1 MIKNIVFYVDEW
13 LEREDFELFLKFSK
27 YLGREEGKSKFL
39 FDVGKLEKAIKNK
52 EVEPGEVIDM
62 LTSYDVEFENAS
74 IDDIKKVIESL
85 MPKVTVR
92 VQDNEILLIPSVFL
106 RDKIKDLIEKKMIKY
121 DPHQKAFK
129 LVKPMYLF
137 EVIDILRNRDIIVR
151 NETNID
157 ERAPLPLKIK
167 FLGKLRDYQLEALDA
182 WRKNG
187 FKGVIALPTGTGK
200 TVIAVA
206 ALAELN
212 VRTLVVTYTKEQMFQ
227 WGEKIASFTD
237 VPKGLIGYFYSSEKR
252 VLPITIVTYQSAY
265 RYIDMLAPYFSFII
279 VDEVHHLPADKF
291 RYIAE
296 NMFARYRLGL
306 SATVIREDGRHVELF
321 PLMGGIVYSKAMAE
335 LAEKGYIA
343 PFTVE
348 TVKVSL
354 TAEEKKR
361 YKELLEKYKKLVGG
375 RTFEEVL
382 EEAKRGN
389 PRALEAVKIR
399 TELRMLVHNAQ
410 EKLKAV
416 EQIVAKELEQGSRI
430 LVFTQYVEQ
439 AKQIAERLNTY
450 YIVGELDESTR
461 RRRLEAFKHGA
472 AKVLVLTTVGD
483 EGIDVPDAN
492 VGVIVAGTSSKRQFI
507 QRLGRLLRP
516 IPGKQAKLYEIIVK
530 GTFEEAES
538 RKRKEA
544 LRIMFQDLLV
554 DLSLDLD
561 KIR

>member
-1 MIKNIVFYVDEW
+1 SSFI
-13 LEREDFELFLKFSK
+13 
-27 YLGREEGKSKFL
+27 
-39 FDVGKLEKAIKNK
+39 
-52 EVEPGEVIDM
+52 
-62 LTSYDVEFENAS
+62 
-74 IDDIKKVIESL
+74 
-85 MPKVTVR
+85 
-92 VQDNEILLIPSVFL
+92 
-106 RDKIKDLIEKKMIKY
+106 RDKVKDLIERKIIRY
-121 DPHQKAFK
+121 DPSQKVFK
-129 LVKPMYLF
+129 LTKPMYLF
-137 EVIDILRNRDIIVR
+137 DAIDILRSRDIIVQ
-151 NETNID
+151 NEINID
-157 ERAPLPLKIK
+157 EKVSLPIKIN
-167 FLGKLRDYQLEALDA
+167 FRGELRDYQLEALDA

-227 WGEKIASFTD
+227 WGEKIAIFTD
-237 VPKGLIGYFYSSEKR
+237 IPRGLIGYFYGSEKR
-252 VLPITIVTYQSAY
+252 VSPITIVTYQSAY
-265 RYIDMLAPYFSFII
+265 RYISMLAPYFSFLI

-354 TAEEKKR
+354 TAEEKKK
-361 YKELLEKYKKLVGG
+361 YKELLERYRKLVGSKS
-375 RTFEEVL
+375 FEEIL
-382 EEAKRGN
+382 EQAKKGD
-389 PRALEAVKIR
+389 PRSLEAVKIR
-399 TELRMLVHNAQ
+399 TELRMMVHNAQ
-410 EKLKAV
+410 EKLNAV
-416 EQIVAKELEQGSRI
+416 EQIVAKELEQGSKI

-439 AKQIAERLNTY
+439 AKQIADRLNTY
-450 YIVGELDESTR
+450 YIVGELDETTR
-461 RRRLEAFKHGA
+461 RRRLEAFKQGIT
-472 AKVLVLTTVGD
+472 KVLVLTTVGD

-492 VGVIVAGTSSKRQFI
+492 VGIIVAGTSSKRQFI

-516 IPGKQAKLYEIIVK
+516 APGKQAKLYEIVVK

-554 DLSLDLD
+554 DLSSDLD
-561 KIR
+561 KVR